1 MKFLPLVLA
10 LSLAMPMAVQAQADK
25 PAAAKKAPAKQAP
38 AKKAPAK
45 NTANKAQPKKTTA
58 QQKKVPV
65 RNPATVKK
73 AVESTT
79 PVESASKRLTD
90 GELAIARNVYTG
102 NIRCELGASMSVTED
117 TNNPG
122 FFNVVSGKER
132 FYMHPVESRTGAVR
146 LEDPRA
152 GAVWLQLGNKSMLMN
167 QRKGERIADD
177 CQTPQQNA
185 VAEAMKSEPKGKGL
199 FDN

>member
-10 LSLAMPMAVQAQADK
+10 LSLAMPVAMQAQAADK
-25 PAAAKKAPAKQAP
+25 PAAAKKAPAKKAP
-38 AKKAPAK
+38 AKKPA
-45 NTANKAQPKKTTA
+45 AKKTA
-58 QQKKVPV
+58 AKKAPV
-65 RNPATVKK
+65 RNKATVKK
-73 AVESTT
+73 AVEATT

-90 GELAIARNVYTG
+90 GELAVARNVYTG
-102 NIRCELGASMSVTED
+102 NIRCELGTSMSVTED

-122 FFNVVSGKER
+122 FFNVVSGKDR

-167 QRKGERIADD
+167 QRKGERIADN
-177 CQTPQQNA
+177 CQTSQQNE
-185 VAEAMKSEPKGKGL
+185 VAEAMRREPKGKGL

>member
-1 MKFLPLVLA
+1 MKFLPLVVA
-10 LSLAMPMAVQAQADK
+10 LSLAMPVALNVQAADK
-25 PAAAKKAPAKQAP
+25 PAAAKKAATPAKKATPQ
-38 AKKAPAK
+38 KKAPAK
-45 NTANKAQPKKTTA
+45 KQP
-58 QQKKVPV
+58 QV
-65 RNPATVKK
+65 RNKATVKK
-73 AVESTT
+73 AVEATT
-79 PVESASKRLTD
+79 PVQSATKRLTD
-90 GELAIARNVYTG
+90 GELAIAKTVYTG
-102 NIRCELGASMSVTED
+102 SIQCELGANISVSED

-146 LEDPRA
+146 LEDARS

-177 CQTPQQNA
+177 CKTRQQHD
-185 VAEAMKSEPKGKGL
+185 VAEAMKTAPKGKGL

>member
-10 LSLAMPMAVQAQADK
+10 LSLAMPVAVQAQAADK
-25 PAAAKKAPAKQAP
+25 PAAAKKAPAKKAPPKKAP
-38 AKKAPAK
+38 AKKASAK
-45 NTANKAQPKKTTA
+45 QT
-58 QQKKVPV
+58 PV
-65 RNPATVKK
+65 RNKATVKK
-73 AVESTT
+73 AVEATT
-79 PVESASKRLTD
+79 PVESASKRLSD

-102 NIRCELGASMSVTED
+102 NIQCELGANMSVTED
-117 TNNPG
+117 SNNPG
-122 FFNVVSGKER
+122 FFNVVSGKDR

-177 CQTPQQNA
+177 CKTSQQHD
-185 VAEAMKSEPKGKGL
+185 VAEAMKREPKGRGL
-199 FDN
+199 LDN